1 MEKAYRLMVVD
12 DERIVREAI
21 ASHIPWETYGIRV
34 VFTAANALE
43 ALEYLQ
49 NNQAELILADIRMP
63 VMDGIELLKRAK
75 RLDAE
80 TDFIIL
86 SGYADF
92 SYAQEALRHG
102 ARDYLLKPLDEAA
115 LVTAVLKCKNEKE
128 NRRFLKEIGTNPALT
143 RILPESQK
151 QKTYSQTIQ
160 KTLRTV
166 QEEISNEELSLKWIS
181 ANKLFLN
188 ENYLSKVFQKEVGQK
203 FSAYLLERRMML
215 AMELLAK
222 DGDTLI
228 SEVART
234 AGFGDNSQYFS
245 STFKK
250 YTGYTPTEF
259 KKYIREAG
267 EK

>member
-1 MEKAYRLMVVD
+1 MN
-12 DERIVREAI
+12 
-21 ASHIPWETYGIRV
+21 GIGR
-34 VFTAANALE
+34 
-43 ALEYLQ
+43 
-49 NNQAELILADIRMP
+49 
-63 VMDGIELLKRAK
+63 
-75 RLDAE
+75 
-80 TDFIIL
+80 
-86 SGYADF
+86 
-92 SYAQEALRHG
+92 
-102 ARDYLLKPLDEAA
+102 
-115 LVTAVLKCKNEKE
+115 
-128 NRRFLKEIGTNPALT
+128 NPALT
-143 RILPESQK
+143 RILPEMQK

-160 KTLRTV
+160 KILRTV

-215 AMELLAK
+215 AMEMLAK
-222 DGDTLI
+222 DSDTLI
-228 SEVART
+228 SEVARE

-259 KKYIREAG
+259 KKYIREAK

>member
-1 MEKAYRLMVVD
+1 MENTYRLMVVD

-21 ASHIPWETYGIRV
+21 ASHIPWETYGISV
-34 VFTAANALE
+34 VFAAANALE

-75 RLDAE
+75 RLNAE

-115 LVTAVLKCKNEKE
+115 LVNAVLKCKNEKE
-128 NRRFLKEIGTNPALT
+128 SRRFLNVIGTSPALT
-143 RILPESQK
+143 RILPETQR
-151 QKTYSQTIQ
+151 TYSQTIQ
-160 KTLRTV
+160 KILQTV

-203 FSAYLLERRMML
+203 
-215 AMELLAK
+215 MEILAK
-222 DGDTLI
+222 DVDALI

-245 STFKK
+245 SSFKK

-259 KKYIREAG
+259 KKYIREAR

>member
-1 MEKAYRLMVVD
+1 MESTYRLMVVD

-21 ASHIPWETYGIRV
+21 ASHIPWETHGISV
-34 VFTAANALE
+34 VLAAANALE

-63 VMDGIELLKRAK
+63 VMDGIELLKRVK
-75 RLDAE
+75 RLNAE

-92 SYAQEALRHG
+92 SYAQEALRCG
-102 ARDYLLKPLDEAA
+102 ARDYLLKHLDEAA
-115 LVTAVLKCKNEKE
+115 LVNAVLKCKDEKE
-128 NRRFLKEIGTNPALT
+128 SRRFLNGIGRNPALT
-143 RILPESQK
+143 RILPEMQK

-160 KTLRTV
+160 KILRTV

-215 AMELLAK
+215 AMEMLAK
-222 DGDTLI
+222 DSDTLI
-228 SEVART
+228 SEVARE

-259 KKYIREAG
+259 KKYIREAK